1 MHSHEGAVMSEK
13 LLAIQDKAR
22 SIFSADKDWSVFYRE
37 VLGNDGIV
45 SKMHPD
51 PQDRAEFE
59 KTPVYAELKR
69 MLEEIRQR
77 NGQRAS
83 TEDATRVIT
92 VRLPKALHEALK
104 TEAYQRQTSMNQLCI
119 TKLLKELEAEREAA
133 ANGKSTEEG
142 SGSPAEAYAER
153 D

>member
-1 MHSHEGAVMSEK
+1 MTDKIE
-13 LLAIQDKAR
+13 AIQTKAR
-22 SIFSADKDWSVFYRE
+22 TIFAAEKDWSVFFRE

-45 SKMHPD
+45 SKMYPE
-51 PQDRAEFE
+51 PLDRAEFE
-59 KTPVYAELKR
+59 KTPAYSDLKR

-119 TKLLKELEAEREAA
+119 TKLLKELENGEAA
-133 ANGKSTEEG
+133 ANGETTDQET
-142 SGSPAEAYAER
+142 PTAEWAGQG
-153 D
+153 